1 MRRRPTRAGTR
12 PPKRTPS
19 SRGELRHLR
28 EAIALLSPG
37 DRQVI
42 EQVLTES
49 HPSDATFRKR
59 RERAMT
65 RLRAFL
71 KDVHGT

>member
-1 MRRRPTRAGTR
+1 MRRRLTRAGTR
-12 PPKRTPS
+12 PPEEDAIQQ
-19 SRGELRHLR
+19 GELRHLR